1 MHHDG
6 LLRVE
11 GLSKRFGGVEAVAGV
26 SFHVGRG
33 EIYSLIGPNG
43 AGKTTTFNMISG
55 IVAPSAGK
63 VHFDDRDITGMPSHR
78 MPLMG
83 IGRTFQNL
91 AVFKHAT
98 VAQNLLVGRHCHM
111 RTNVFDAVWFL
122 GRARREELEHR
133 RKVEEIIDFL
143 EIEDIRDMP
152 VGALSY
158 GMQKRVELG
167 RALATEPKLL
177 LLDEMVSG
185 MNTEETEDIA
195 RFVLDIRDELGVT
208 VLMVEHDMG
217 IVMDISD
224 RVCVL
229 NFGRKIAEGTPAQ
242 VSADP
247 AVIEAYL
254 GGAKAA

>member
-1 MHHDG
+1 VV
-6 LLRVE
+6 RP
-11 GLSKRFGGVEAVAGV
+11 SGG
-26 SFHVGRG
+26 S
-33 EIYSLIGPNG
+33 
-43 AGKTTTFNMISG
+43 
-55 IVAPSAGK
+55 
-63 VHFDDRDITGMPSHR
+63 VHFDGRDITGTASHR
-78 MPLMG
+78 MPGIG

-98 VAQNLLVGRHCHM
+98 VVQNLMVGRHCHM
-111 RTNVFDAVWFL
+111 RSNVFDAAWFF

-152 VGALSY
+152 VGTLSY

-195 RFVLDIRDELGVT
+195 RFVLDIRDELGIT

-224 RVCVL
+224 RICVL
-229 NFGRKIAEGTPAQ
+229 NFGRKIGEGTPGQ
-242 VSADP
+242 VSANP

-254 GGAKAA
+254 GGRKAAG